1 MRQVATLVC
10 DSALAVLTAELAAR
24 ASKALTNPAFPQ
36 WLDPGVAVDIEF
48 VLAAPESART
58 VTDRLRAALEGAPA
72 DVFVQAEQGRRKKLL
87 LADMDSTMIG
97 QEAWLAQRSGKK
109 VAPPPLGT
117 PESRYGAS
125 RDAPGMYV
133 LQR

>member
-1 MRQVATLVC
+1 MSYVATLVC
-10 DSALAVLTAELAAR
+10 DPSFPVLTGERVAR
-24 ASKALTNPAFPQ
+24 ASKALANLERPQ
-36 WLDPGVAVDIEF
+36 LLEPGIAVDIPF
-48 VLAAPESART
+48 DLANPESART
-58 VTDRLRAALEGAPA
+58 ITDRLRAALKGAPA
-72 DVFVQAEQGRRKKLL
+72 DVFVQAQQGRRKKLL